1 MFFSGTLV
9 AIYLN
14 RLEFSAKEAAM
25 KSSTKDQVKGALH
38 EVKGAVKEIA
48 GIINDDPLQEAEGAN
63 EKAAGKVQ
71 GKVGQIK
78 KVFGQ

>member
-1 MFFSGTLV
+1 
-9 AIYLN
+9 
-14 RLEFSAKEAAM
+14 M
-25 KSSTKDQVKGALH
+25 KSSTKDQMKGAFH
-38 EVKGAVKEIA
+38 EIKGAVKEIA
-48 GIINDDPLQEAEGAN
+48 GIINDDPLQESEGAD